1 MQFQSGKH
9 WKFSARKAKL
19 GRAQDHP
26 GPAPLIPQI
35 SPPLLAFLGLHP
47 RMAAR
52 SKHLTAEQMAKAQ
65 KEISV
70 SEFFA
75 KNRHLLGFD
84 NPTKSLLTTIKEAVD
99 NSLDACEEGGILP
112 DLVVE
117 IHQIEEDR
125 FRVVIQDNGPG
136 IVKAQIPNIFGKL
149 LYGSKF
155 HSRRQSRGQQGIGI
169 SAAGLYGQM
178 TTGKGPTI
186 VSKTKRG
193 KAHEFQIQMDS
204 TKNKPVITKDEE
216 LPEWHLKHGTRFEI
230 GLEASYKRGMRS
242 VDDYIKQT
250 AVSNPHASISYLAPG
265 MDEPRV
271 YTRAVTDVP
280 ERADEI
286 KPHPYGVELGE
297 LMKMLR
303 TTKSRWLSGFLQEEF
318 CRVGPKVAK
327 EIVKEAGLTERSYP
341 TRIAREEADSLYRAI
356 QKTRISAPPT
366 TCLSPIGE
374 ERIKEGLM
382 KETDAD
388 FYAVATR
395 PPSVYRGNP
404 FQIEVGI
411 AWAKPGEDRL
421 EVDTRGRIQKKK
433 KKRGTF
439 DTENLLGNADDQVRI
454 LRFANRVPLLSQ
466 QAGCGFTKAVIGTSW
481 KNYGLSQSKGAL
493 PIGSAVIL
501 IHMASV
507 WVPFTSEAKEAI
519 APYPEILKEVKL
531 ALQEAGRKL
540 GIHIRKGKKVASEFQ
555 KRTYIET
562 YLPHVGL
569 GLQEILGLS
578 DDDRHELVDTL
589 RESMESSRKI

>member
-1 MQFQSGKH
+1 MA
-9 WKFSARKAKL
+9 ARKA
-19 GRAQDHP
+19 
-26 GPAPLIPQI
+26 
-35 SPPLLAFLGLHP
+35 
-47 RMAAR
+47 
-52 SKHLTAEQMAKAQ
+52 HLTAEQMAKSQ
-65 KEISV
+65 REISV

-84 NPTKSLLTTIKEAVD
+84 NPRKALLTTIKEAVD

-112 DLVVE
+112 EIVVE
-117 IHQIEEDR
+117 IKQLEEDR
-125 FRVVIQDNGPG
+125 FRVAIEDNGPG

-178 TTGKGPTI
+178 TCGKGPRI
-186 VSKTKRG
+186 WSKTKRG
-193 KAHEFQIQMDS
+193 KMHQFEMQMDLV
-204 TKNKPVITKDEE
+204 KNKALITKDEE
-216 LPEWHLKHGTRFEI
+216 HAEWHRKQGTRFEI
-230 GLEASYKRGMRS
+230 DIEATYQRGLRS

-250 AVSNPHASISYLAPG
+250 AVSNPHAELRYLAPG
-265 MDEPRV
+265 MEEHRVYPRV
-271 YTRAVTDVP
+271 IKEVPDRA
-280 ERADEI
+280 EEI

-303 TTKSRWLSGFLQEEF
+303 NTNSRWLSGFLQEEF
-318 CRVGPKVAK
+318 CRVGQKVAK
-327 EIVKEAGLTERSYP
+327 EIIKEAGLGERSYP
-341 TRIAREEADSLYRAI
+341 SRIAREEANNLFRAI
-356 QKTRISAPPT
+356 QKTKISSPPT

-382 KETDAD
+382 KECDAD
-388 FYAVATR
+388 FYAVSTR

-411 AWAKPGEDRL
+411 AWGKPGGEQL
-421 EVDTRGRIQKKK
+421 EVDAKGRIAK
-433 KKRGTF
+433 KKRKKTT
-439 DTENLLGNADDQVRI
+439 DTEDLLGNADDPVRV
-454 LRFANRVPLLSQ
+454 LRYANRVPLLFQ
-466 QAGCGFTKAVIGTSW
+466 QAGCGFTKAVTQTSW

-493 PIGSAVIL
+493 PVGSAVIFV
-501 IHMASV
+501 HMASV

-555 KRTYIET
+555 KRSYIEK
-562 YLPHVGL
+562 YLPHVGI
-569 GLQEILGLS
+569 GLQEILGIS
-578 DDDRHELVDTL
+578 NEEREDVVETL
-589 RESMESSRKI
+589 RETMETTRKI

>member
-1 MQFQSGKH
+1 MAK
-9 WKFSARKAKL
+9 KA
-19 GRAQDHP
+19 
-26 GPAPLIPQI
+26 
-35 SPPLLAFLGLHP
+35 
-47 RMAAR
+47 
-52 SKHLTAEQMAKAQ
+52 HLTAEQMAGTQ
-65 KEISV
+65 REISI

-84 NPTKSLLTTIKEAVD
+84 NPRKSLLTTIKEAVD

-112 DLVVE
+112 EILVE
-117 IHQIEEDR
+117 IDQLEEDR
-125 FRVVIQDNGPG
+125 FRVAIEDNGPG

-178 TTGKGPTI
+178 TCGKGPRI
-186 VSKTKRG
+186 WSKTKRG
-193 KAHEFQIQMDS
+193 KMHQFEMQMDL
-204 TKNKPVITKDEE
+204 TKNKALITKDEE
-216 LPEWHLKHGTRFEI
+216 HTDWHRKHGTRFEI
-230 GLEASYKRGMRS
+230 DIEATYQRGLRS

-250 AVSNPHASISYLAPG
+250 AVSNPHARIRYRAPG
-265 MDEPRV
+265 MTEEHIYERV
-271 YTRAVTDVP
+271 VTDVP
-280 ERADEI
+280 DLAEEI

-303 TTKSRWLSGFLQEEF
+303 NTNSRWLSSFLQEEF

-327 EIVKEAGLTERSYP
+327 DIIKTAKLGERSYP
-341 TRIAREEADSLYRAI
+341 SRIAREEANNLFRAI
-356 QKTRISAPPT
+356 QKTKISSPPT

-374 ERIKEGLM
+374 DRIREGLM
-382 KETDAD
+382 KECDAD
-388 FYAVATR
+388 FYACSTR

-411 AWAKPGEDRL
+411 AWGKPGKDQL
-421 EVDTRGRIQKKK
+421 EVDEKGRIEK
-433 KKRGTF
+433 KKRKRTT
-439 DTENLLGNADDQVRI
+439 DTEDLLGNADDPVRV
-454 LRFANRVPLLSQ
+454 LRFANRVPLLFQ
-466 QAGCGFTKAVIGTSW
+466 QSGCGFTKAVMQTSW
-481 KNYGLSQSKGAL
+481 KNYGLSQSKSSL
-493 PIGSAVIL
+493 PIGPAVIL

-540 GIHIRKGKKVASEFQ
+540 GVHIRRGKKVASEFQ
-555 KRTYIET
+555 KRSYIEK
-562 YLPHVGL
+562 YLPHVGI

-578 DDDRHELVDTL
+578 VEDREEVVQTL
-589 RESMESSRKI
+589 RDTMETSRKI